1 MTADLLL
8 RLRFRTEL
16 WFWAKTLPLRC
27 RKSRDFAD
35 IMRIADAGTSRR
47 YAGLA
52 AAYVARRAKKAGRRP
67 WVMRDR
73 RCLREGILAYRFL
86 TLAGVPATIHFG
98 VDRTSIGKAKL
109 SAHCWV
115 SADDMPVLNPPEPTM
130 VTIFTEK
137 NRVGTA

>member
-1 MTADLLL
+1 M
-8 RLRFRTEL
+8 

-35 IMRIADAGTSRR
+35 ILRIADAGSDRR

-52 AAYVARRAKKAGRRP
+52 ATYIAKRAKRAARRP

-137 NRVGTA
+137 NRAGTA

>member
-1 MTADLLL
+1 MLATT
-8 RLRFRTEL
+8 RLRPILDEL
-16 WFWAKTLPLRC
+16 ARLETQLPDIPGDQERHAALLERLPPLLDLR
-27 RKSRDFAD
+27 
-35 IMRIADAGTSRR
+35 G
-47 YAGLA
+47 
-52 AAYVARRAKKAGRRP
+52 RALVHAQQY
-67 WVMRDR
+67 
-73 RCLREGILAYRFL
+73 ERFL

-109 SAHCWV
+109 AAHCWV